1 MPDPVEYDASILD
14 KDESGGLNYNVGILG
29 DLPEDPNREVYV
41 EPEYRRPDM
50 TAGRVAGR
58 FLQTVKSGPARAAAA
73 YRNRLEA
80 MDAPDMARR
89 LDVGTEGMTWA
100 QSTRAKMKNEPY
112 SALDD
117 AGLVRVQARKTE
129 LMGQGHTEASAQQLA
144 MVEHVEQWVSDT
156 AADLRKTEIAFDMP
170 EEYQQSSGIF
180 EDIAGGIGTT
190 LVSMPG
196 YAINPMVGLAITYD
210 QMAGAKVQELE
221 RAGLTDPVQ
230 IMEAARLSAAIQTP
244 LEAVSSLF
252 MLSKVLKPTGKWTSA
267 LVGIAQSMIGE
278 GATEFVQQYPDEF
291 ATMMALNPDL
301 SGAELWDA
309 FYKRLPE
316 ITGEAVYA
324 GIVGALSGG
333 VTTGAGITGAT
344 SVRKL
349 ISSRQQAINDAKV
362 EKITRLVNKAR
373 EGTLTGEDFVQLKKM
388 VGAENVDITADQI
401 VADIEQRINIE
412 KPIESENRTAIFEN
426 IAQAMGQE
434 RAQPLMDLFDGAGK
448 VMGQAK
454 RQASVS
460 VL

>member
-1 MPDPVEYDASILD
+1 
-14 KDESGGLNYNVGILG
+14 
-29 DLPEDPNREVYV
+29 
-41 EPEYRRPDM
+41 
-50 TAGRVAGR
+50 
-58 FLQTVKSGPARAAAA
+58 
-73 YRNRLEA
+73 
-80 MDAPDMARR
+80 
-89 LDVGTEGMTWA
+89 
-100 QSTRAKMKNEPY
+100 
-112 SALDD
+112 
-117 AGLVRVQARKTE
+117 
-129 LMGQGHTEASAQQLA
+129 
-144 MVEHVEQWVSDT
+144 
-156 AADLRKTEIAFDMP
+156 
-170 EEYQQSSGIF
+170 
-180 EDIAGGIGTT
+180 
-190 LVSMPG
+190 MPG
-196 YAINPMVGLAITYD
+196 YAINPMVGLASTYD

-373 EGTLTGEDFVQLKKM
+373 EGTITVGDFVQLKKM

-434 RAQPLMDLFDGAGK
+434 RAQPLMDLFDGAARSWARRNDKPPSAFYEEVLGGFRQEQAEAFVRAQEQGPVDTRVFEQDPQSDPSAFKAWSNGLDVVSGDEIVYADPNQGHVYRLYHGTTHEFEVFDPSIRGNEEGQFGAVNYFTSDRGDADINYAGEGPDLSNLIEQEVDSLSSQIGDMSVDDMIDAFGWSEQKAEK
-448 VMGQAK
+448 VFEDGVDEDDLREIA
-454 RQASVS
+454 RVDA
-460 VL
+460 